1 MRHTKFLLAFISIL
15 SLCSVSADRELSFA
29 ERKNFI
35 EEYKDLAIK
44 EMHLSGIPASI
55 TLAQFILE
63 SSWGKGELFTT
74 SNACFGIKCKE
85 NWTGEE
91 YYIEDDDR
99 ENGKIIKSCFRSY
112 PTVEAAFADHSDFL
126 KNRHYYKP
134 LFLLDSHDYKAW
146 AYGLKDC
153 GYATDTNYSKSLIRL
168 IETYGLHIYDYA
180 VDNAKAQQVEPQEN
194 TRPNLVQ
201 TPMPRP
207 SVSSP
212 VARPMKSEATVN
224 TALELVAPSYVTS
237 YNPPNPQAITPI
249 TRRKKRRALYRVSP
263 GHRRPVA
270 VYAP

>member
-1 MRHTKFLLAFISIL
+1 MRHTKFLFAFVSIL
-15 SLCSVSADRELSFA
+15 FLCSASADREMSFA

-63 SSWGKGELFTT
+63 SDWGRGELFREV
-74 SNACFGIKCKE
+74 NACFGIKCKE
-85 NWTGEE
+85 NWTGETH
-91 YYIEDDDR
+91 YIEDDDKV
-99 ENGKIIKSCFRSY
+99 NGKLIKSCFRGY

-126 KNRHYYKP
+126 KNRHYYKS
-134 LFLLDSHDYKAW
+134 LFLLDSHDYKGW
-146 AYGLKDC
+146 SYGLKEC
-153 GYATDTNYSKSLIRL
+153 GYATDESYSQSLIRI

-180 VDNAKAQQVEPQEN
+180 VENMEIQEVV
-194 TRPNLVQ
+194 LE
-201 TPMPRP
+201 TPTQSTFQALATPP

-212 VARPMKSEATVN
+212 VVRPSTSETVVSA
-224 TALELVAPSYVTS
+224 ALELIAPSYVTDH
-237 YNPPNPQAITPI
+237 NAPNPQAITPF
-249 TRRKKRRALYRVSP
+249 TRRKKRRALYKINP